1 MKEQKVVVEIPNG
14 EDVRPIALLVQ
25 LANKFK
31 SNIFLD
37 MDDKHINAKSIMGM
51 MSLGLN
57 EGEKLIISAEGDDEE
72 LAMTEMV
79 KFIRNK

>member
-1 MKEQKVVVEIPNG
+1 MKEQEVVVEIPNG

-57 EGEKLIISAEGDDEE
+57 EGEKLTISAEGDDEE

>member
-1 MKEQKVVVEIPNG
+1 MKEQEVVVEIANG

-31 SNIFLD
+31 SDIFVN
-37 MDDKHINAKSIMGM
+37 MDEKRINAKSIMGM

-57 EGEKLIISAEGDDEE
+57 KGKRLVVSVSGDDEE